1 MRAAP
6 CGGAAT
12 RRRTFISW
20 AAWLC
25 VSPSLSLSL
34 SPPPSLSLS
43 SSSRRPLFHPLYFSP
58 SSFSPL
64 PGVNES
70 KKPCA
75 LSRVGQWM
83 NEVRWKLIVERSEM
97 SCEGIHGTD
106 WTDSSNFLSPAPS
119 LLILLRFALSLRPC
133 RSILLLLSL
142 PSPLSPRSWHE
153 TSISAPWNMERALM
167 NCLQVSSMHANGSR
181 GTGSGFFLFFFF

>member
-25 VSPSLSLSL
+25 VSPSLSFSVSLPFFLLSW
-34 SPPPSLSLS
+34 
-43 SSSRRPLFHPLYFSP
+43 PLFHPLYFSP
-58 SSFSPL
+58 SSFFPL
-64 PGVNES
+64 PSVSES
-70 KKPCA
+70 KKLCV

-83 NEVRWKLIVERSEM
+83 YEVRWKLIVERSEM

-106 WTDSSNFLSPAPS
+106 CTDSSISFRWLPPSLFYSALLSLCFNSRRRSPSLDLVAFVAPLSTLPS
-119 LLILLRFALSLRPC
+119 LLTWNIHFRPMKY
-133 RSILLLLSL
+133 REG
-142 PSPLSPRSWHE
+142 PHE
-153 TSISAPWNMERALM
+153 
-167 NCLQVSSMHANGSR
+167 
-181 GTGSGFFLFFFF
+181 LFTV